1 MCTFALPTHLV
12 SDHGSALT
20 SRTFKIFCET
30 YAIRH
35 VLNAVVTPR
44 SSRQCER
51 YNKAIVTMLAT
62 TSVESEIRVVW
73 DTHVKKLQSA
83 STNVLIVLQLNLS

>member
-1 MCTFALPTHLV
+1 MVVHSHPELLRFFVKHN
-12 SDHGSALT
+12 
-20 SRTFKIFCET
+20 

-51 YNKAIVTMLAT
+51 YNKAIVTRSLGHSCKKIT
-62 TSVESEIRVVW
+62 ECVNKCINSTPVKSVLDYQCPSC
-73 DTHVKKLQSA
+73 
-83 STNVLIVLQLNLS
+83 

>member
-1 MCTFALPTHLV
+1 MCTFALPTRLV

-51 YNKAIVTMLAT
+51 YNKAIVTRSLGHSCKKIT
-62 TSVESEIRVVW
+62 ECVNKCINSTPVKSVLDYQCPSC
-73 DTHVKKLQSA
+73 
-83 STNVLIVLQLNLS
+83 

>member
-1 MCTFALPTHLV
+1 MCTFALPTRLV

-62 TSVESEIRVVW
+62 TSVESEVVW

>member
-1 MCTFALPTHLV
+1 MVVHSHPELLRFFVKH
-12 SDHGSALT
+12 
-20 SRTFKIFCET
+20 
-30 YAIRH
+30 AIRH

-44 SSRQCER
+44 SSRQCDR

-62 TSVESEIRVVW
+62 TSVESEVVW